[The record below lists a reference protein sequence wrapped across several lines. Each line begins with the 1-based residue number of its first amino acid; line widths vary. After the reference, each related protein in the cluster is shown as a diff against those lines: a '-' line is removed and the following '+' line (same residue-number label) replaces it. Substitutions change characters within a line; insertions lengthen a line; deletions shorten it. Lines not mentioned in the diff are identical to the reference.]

1 MTEWWTYRPSDFLM
15 FSARNW
21 ARLLEGAHR
30 DLWPLQLVLVVIAAV
45 MVWSARRRPV
55 TSARWC
61 LVLLA
66 LTWAGVAWSFH
77 WTRFAAIN
85 TAAPWFAGAWM
96 VEALLLLAWAVG
108 RARPDRT
115 PATHLVGLAIAA
127 IALAGYPLLA
137 PVTGRPWSQAE
148 LVGLTPDATA
158 LFTTGLLLALPV
170 RWRAWLLVLPVLWL
184 VVGWTT
190 AWLLYA

>member
-30 DLWPLQLVLVVIAAV
+30 DLWPLQLLLLTMGSAMLVAA
-45 MVWSARRRPV
+45 WRRPAA
-55 TSARWC
+55 SARWC
-61 LVLLA
+61 LAVLA
-66 LTWAGVAWSFH
+66 LTWLGVAWSFH

-85 TAAPWFAGAWM
+85 TAAPWFAGAWAAQ
-96 VEALLLLAWAVG
+96 ALLLLAWAWRTAAGDDHRHGG
-108 RARPDRT
+108 RTGTAIGLL
-115 PATHLVGLAIAA
+115 ALVA
-127 IALAGYPLLA
+127 YPLLA
-137 PVTGRPWSQAE
+137 PLTGRPWTQAE

-158 LFTTGLLLALPV
+158 LFTIGLLLALPM
-170 RWRAWLLVLPVLWL
+170 RHRAWLLVLPALWL